1 MVSTPNSAQ
10 DEIRHGNTA
19 PTASGAGRGVEKRTI
34 DMVPDGERH
43 GTPKSQFTLWFG
55 VNMQITAVVNGAL
68 AIVFGADVVW
78 AIIGLF
84 IGQVIGGAVMALHS
98 TQGPALGL
106 PQMISS
112 RAQFGVYGAA
122 LPLFLVL
129 LLYFGFAATGTVL
142 AGQAIN
148 NAFGVQSWWIGILV
162 FAALTAI
169 IAMFGYDL
177 IHKLGKVSSTIGL
190 LGLLYV
196 AVRLFQVSSFGPQ
209 LTDVHFSVVPFLL
222 SIALAAGWQLTYAP
236 YASDYSRYLPR
247 DTKFGSAWFGPFAG
261 SVLGA
266 TISMTLGVFIAAA
279 GGQAFI
285 GDQVGFMGN
294 LAQNRVLAILVF
306 ISIVIGKLTINTLNA
321 YGGVMALSTALSGFT
336 GKSSVSPKTRFG
348 FVIGFNVVVVL
359 TALAA
364 SSDFLQVFK
373 SFILTLLMFF
383 LPWSAINLLN
393 YYLICRGCIDIPALY
408 TPRGRYGKLHW
419 PTIVVYLLGVVV
431 QIPFISQA
439 FYVGPV
445 AAAMGGA
452 DISWLVGLVV
462 TALVYF
468 PLGRRAFDYPLE
480 IVYPKDVELDP
491 SIVSR

>member
-1 MVSTPNSAQ
+1 
-10 DEIRHGNTA
+10 
-19 PTASGAGRGVEKRTI
+19 
-34 DMVPDGERH
+34 MVPDSERH

-78 AIIGLF
+78 AIVGLF
-84 IGQVIGGAVMALHS
+84 IGQIVGGAVMALHS
-98 TQGPALGL
+98 AQGPALGL

-148 NAFGVQSWWIGILV
+148 NAFGVQPRWIGILV

-177 IHKLGKVSSTIGL
+177 IHKLGKVSSTVGL
-190 LGLLYV
+190 LGLLYI
-196 AVRLFQVSSFGPQ
+196 AVRLFQVSSFGSQ
-209 LTDVHFSVVPFLL
+209 LTDVHFSAVPFLL

-247 DTKFGSAWFGPFAG
+247 DTKFGRAWFGPFAG

-294 LAQNRVLAILVF
+294 LAQNRVLAILIF
-306 ISIVIGKLTINTLNA
+306 ISIVIGKLTINALNA

-336 GKSSVSPKTRFG
+336 GRSSISPKTRFG

-383 LPWSAINLLN
+383 LPWSAINLIN
-393 YYLICRGCIDIPALY
+393 YYLICRRRIDIPALY
-408 TPRGRYGKLHW
+408 TSRGRYGKLHW
-419 PTIVVYLLGVVV
+419 PTIVVYLLGVAV

-439 FYVGPV
+439 FYVGPM
-445 AAAMGGA
+445 ATAMGGA

-462 TALVYF
+462 TALVYY

-480 IVYPKDVELDP
+480 MVYSKGVELD
-491 SIVSR
+491 

>member
-1 MVSTPNSAQ
+1 MVTQKSGRDEACGGNSSSVMA
-10 DEIRHGNTA
+10 RT
-19 PTASGAGRGVEKRTI
+19 TRGVEKRTI
-34 DMVPDGERH
+34 DMVPDSERH

-55 VNMQITAVVNGAL
+55 ANMQITAVVNGAL
-68 AIVFGADVVW
+68 AVVFGADVVW

-84 IGQVIGGAVMALHS
+84 IGQIIGGAIMALHS
-98 TQGPALGL
+98 AQGPALGL

-112 RAQFGVYGAA
+112 RAQFGVHGAA
-122 LPLFLVL
+122 LPL

-142 AGQAIN
+142 AGQAVN
-148 NAFGVQSWWIGILV
+148 NALGVHSRWVGILI

-190 LGLLYV
+190 LGLIYV
-196 AVRLFQVSSFGPQ
+196 AIRLFQVGSFGPK
-209 LTDVHFSVVPFLL
+209 LADSRFSIVPFLL
-222 SIALAAGWQLTYAP
+222 STSLAAGWQLTYAP
-236 YASDYSRYLPR
+236 YAGDYSRYLPR
-247 DTKFGSAWFGPFAG
+247 DTKLGRAWWGPFAG

-279 GGQAFI
+279 GGETFI
-285 GDQVGFMGN
+285 GDQVGFMGD

-321 YGGVMALSTALSGFT
+321 YGGVMALSTGISGFT
-336 GKSSVSPKTRFG
+336 GRSSVSSKVRSG

-364 SSDFLQVFK
+364 SSDFLDVFK

-393 YYLICRGCIDIPALY
+393 YYIIAHRHIDIPALY
-408 TPRGRYGKLHW
+408 TSKGRYGKLHW
-419 PTIVVYLLGVVV
+419 STLVVYLLGVAV
-431 QIPFISQA
+431 QIPFMSQA
-439 FYVGPV
+439 FYVGPG
-445 AAAMGGA
+445 AQAMDGA
-452 DISWLVGLVV
+452 DISWIVGLAV
-462 TALVYF
+462 TALVYY
-468 PLGRRAFDYPLE
+468 PLGRRAFDYPGRM
-480 IVYPKDVELDP
+480 IYPPGVVLDP
-491 SIVSR
+491 NIIGR

>member
-1 MVSTPNSAQ
+1 MVSAPNSAQ

-98 TQGPALGL
+98 AQGPALGL

-148 NAFGVQSWWIGILV
+148 NAFGVQSRWIGILV

-247 DTKFGSAWFGPFAG
+247 DTKFWECVVRSLRGISTWSYDFDDAGCVHCCCWWSSFHWRSGWVYGEPCPESCFGD
-261 SVLGA
+261 LGFHLHCDWQA
-266 TISMTLGVFIAAA
+266 DHQHLECVWRSHGVV
-279 GGQAFI
+279 
-285 GDQVGFMGN
+285 D
-294 LAQNRVLAILVF
+294 
-306 ISIVIGKLTINTLNA
+306 
-321 YGGVMALSTALSGFT
+321 
-336 GKSSVSPKTRFG
+336 SSFG
-348 FVIGFNVVVVL
+348 FH
-359 TALAA
+359 
-364 SSDFLQVFK
+364 
-373 SFILTLLMFF
+373 
-383 LPWSAINLLN
+383 
-393 YYLICRGCIDIPALY
+393 R
-408 TPRGRYGKLHW
+408 
-419 PTIVVYLLGVVV
+419 
-431 QIPFISQA
+431 
-439 FYVGPV
+439 
-445 AAAMGGA
+445 
-452 DISWLVGLVV
+452 
-462 TALVYF
+462 
-468 PLGRRAFDYPLE
+468 
-480 IVYPKDVELDP
+480 
-491 SIVSR
+491 

>member
-1 MVSTPNSAQ
+1 
-10 DEIRHGNTA
+10 
-19 PTASGAGRGVEKRTI
+19 
-34 DMVPDGERH
+34 
-43 GTPKSQFTLWFG
+43 
-55 VNMQITAVVNGAL
+55 
-68 AIVFGADVVW
+68 
-78 AIIGLF
+78 
-84 IGQVIGGAVMALHS
+84 
-98 TQGPALGL
+98 
-106 PQMISS
+106 
-112 RAQFGVYGAA
+112 
-122 LPLFLVL
+122 
-129 LLYFGFAATGTVL
+129 
-142 AGQAIN
+142 
-148 NAFGVQSWWIGILV
+148 
-162 FAALTAI
+162 
-169 IAMFGYDL
+169 
-177 IHKLGKVSSTIGL
+177 
-190 LGLLYV
+190 GLLYV

-321 YGGVMALSTALSGFT
+321 YGGVMALSIALSGFT

-373 SFILTLLMFF
+373 SFILTLLM
-383 LPWSAINLLN
+383 
-393 YYLICRGCIDIPALY
+393 
-408 TPRGRYGKLHW
+408 
-419 PTIVVYLLGVVV
+419 
-431 QIPFISQA
+431 
-439 FYVGPV
+439 
-445 AAAMGGA
+445 
-452 DISWLVGLVV
+452 
-462 TALVYF
+462 
-468 PLGRRAFDYPLE
+468 
-480 IVYPKDVELDP
+480 
-491 SIVSR
+491 